1 MARHE
6 KRKKS
11 IFLILNTREI
21 KKVGSTK
28 DIRLQAVK
36 ASISSEQHLNYLRRL
51 CQQSIVESFSRK
63 HAAGIIQKAWRTLL
77 LARKEKKKKSKKAK
91 SKSAADVSKKQ
102 TALLPE
108 KQKAVSPA
116 EKNAKK

>member
-77 LARKEKKKKSKKAK
+77 LARKEKKKKSK